1 MRSFSLI
8 ALIGFFL
15 AAPAVAQVTG
25 DVRTYTNSANAAINQ
40 AQTNVSAHI
49 LDGAWTR
56 NANAPGV
63 LVMQTG
69 PGQTLTGTYSGKPC
83 HGTYFQNSFTL
94 FCEAQAR
101 TAHLITGRATRI
113 EPQVNA
119 SVAARVVGAPARI
132 EGRLAYLV
140 TGLTPDGRSSEVFRV
155 TRD

>member
-1 MRSFSLI
+1 MRGFSLI
-8 ALIGFFL
+8 ALIGFLL
-15 AAPAVAQVTG
+15 AAPAGAQVTG
-25 DVRTYTNSANAAINQ
+25 EVRTYNNSATVAVNPAP
-40 AQTNVSAHI
+40 TNVASHI

-83 HGTYFQNSFTL
+83 HGTYFQNSFSL
-94 FCEAQAR
+94 FCEARER
-101 TAHLITGRATRI
+101 TAYLITGRATRI
-113 EPQVNA
+113 EPQVSA
-119 SVAARVVGAPARI
+119 GMAARVVGQPARI

-140 TGLTPDGRSSEVFRV
+140 TGLTPDGRSSEIFRV